1 MIKTTMGNFGNLEDL
16 RHYMDE
22 ENLEEIEI
30 IEADWWGT
38 SLLKNA
44 IITKEIIDK
53 FIRETSNK

>member
-1 MIKTTMGNFGNLEDL
+1 MGNFGNLEDL